1 MILMGDG
8 CSEDGHD
15 PVPEYLIH
23 CPFKAVYGVHHEVDG
38 GIKEFLGL
46 FGIKVSDQLSGV
58 LDVGEQDRDLLAFAL
73 QGTSRGQN
81 LVGQVMGGIRQR
93 LRFWG
98 PLTFWLN
105 DWRNRRKK
113 MVAAG
118 ITKAASRWIDIVT
131 RRAGQLQFDATGITK
146 P

>member
-1 MILMGDG
+1 
-8 CSEDGHD
+8 
-15 PVPEYLIH
+15 
-23 CPFKAVYGVHHEVDG
+23 VDG

-46 FGIKVSDQLSGV
+46 FGIKVSDQLRGV

-81 LVGQVMGGIRQR
+81 LVGQVLGGIRQR

-105 DWRNRRKK
+105 DWRNRGKK

-118 ITKAASRWIDIVT
+118 ITKAASCWIDMVT

>member
-1 MILMGDG
+1 MHGL
-8 CSEDGHD
+8 
-15 PVPEYLIH
+15 
-23 CPFKAVYGVHHEVDG
+23 HHEVDG

-46 FGIKVSDQLSGV
+46 FGVEVPDQLSGV
-58 LDVGEQDRDLLAFAL
+58 LDVGEQDRDLLTFAL
-73 QGTSRGQN
+73 QGTSRCQN

-98 PLTFWLN
+98 PLTFWLT

-113 MVAAG
+113 IVAAG
-118 ITKAASRWIDIVT
+118 ITKAASRWIDMVT
-131 RRAGQLQFDATGITK
+131 RRAGQLQFDTTGITK